1 MKVYVSGPMR
11 GYLDYNFPAFYDAER
26 VLQERGH
33 EVFSPARRDAD
44 KYGPWPD
51 GMEPEHIGSYLFEHE
66 GESFDVREAMA
77 ADLDYI
83 IRHADVVVHLPGI
96 TRSSGSNA
104 EMAAAHSVGV
114 PVMPIVEFLDPDH
127 TAELPKSLTEVRPY
141 DNPNHTSLLIDT
153 SELRTEESSKPVGI
167 TVDEIRVVS
176 STGGEKGSKLARYD
190 LIPVEPLRLLA
201 EHFGRGARK
210 YEDRNWE
217 RGYDWSL
224 SFAALQRHAWQF
236 WGGEDIDPETGS
248 PHMVAVAWHAL
259 ALVEYMAAHPEF
271 DNRPDANAS

>member
-26 VLQERGH
+26 VLQENGH

-51 GMEPEHIGSYLFEHE
+51 SFTPAAIGRYLFDHE

-83 IRHADVVVHLPGI
+83 IRHADVVVHLPGT
-96 TRSSGSNA
+96 TRSSGSTA

-114 PVMPIVEFLDPDH
+114 PVMPITEFLDPSGVGDLV
-127 TAELPKSLTEVRPY
+127 LPDSLVNVRPY
-141 DNPNHTSLLIDT
+141 DNPNHHSLIAPIGVTPDGEVR
-153 SELRTEESSKPVGI
+153 S
-167 TVDEIRVVS
+167 VS
-176 STGGEKGSKLARYD
+176 STGAEKGMKLARYD
-190 LIPVEPLRLLA
+190 LIPVTPLRLLA

-217 RGYDWSL
+217 RGYEWSK
-224 SFAALQRHAWQF
+224 SFAALMRHAWAF
-236 WGGEDIDPETGS
+236 WGGEDIDEETGS
-248 PHMVAVAWHAL
+248 PHLTAVAWHAM
-259 ALVEYMAAHPEF
+259 AMQEYSRTHPEF
-271 DNRPDANAS
+271 DDRPKGA